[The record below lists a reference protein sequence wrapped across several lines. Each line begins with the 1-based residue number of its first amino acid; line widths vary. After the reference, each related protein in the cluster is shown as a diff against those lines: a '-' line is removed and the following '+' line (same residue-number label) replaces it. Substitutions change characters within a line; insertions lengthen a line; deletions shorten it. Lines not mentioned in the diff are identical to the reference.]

1 MSLYK
6 EFKAFLNRGNVV
18 DLAIA
23 VVIGAAFGKIVS
35 AIVSDLVMPLVNA
48 ILPQGD
54 WRKWEATP
62 LHFRVGDLMG
72 TVVDFLIVA
81 FVIFIVMVKLTGFTR
96 GKIGDTPQTKACPEC
111 LETVPAAAKR
121 CKFCTSVLTA
131 LALLFL
137 LARPALAQGN
147 PKFEYGKPDA
157 AAAAAAAAQP
167 PAVEWKAQMKGGLL
181 VTSGNSQT
189 RNATLGVSA
198 SRKADGNKLALE
210 GGLAYGRS
218 NILSAP
224 NVDATNPDMPVI
236 NAPLARTGITTTN
249 SWLAKGRYDR
259 FFTANNSGYASAQ
272 GAADQVAGKSF
283 YGGGQAGYSRQVL
296 KDQRNLLVAELGYDF
311 SYERYVQQP
320 MKTLDPV
327 SIHSARIFVGETL
340 TLTPSSGLTA
350 SVEALLN
357 LNKEG
362 AALNVNTQMPG
373 VDALH
378 DTRVAGKLGLTS
390 TLWKRL
396 SLAFGLTVKY
406 DQNPAPLPVPSSAPK
421 GAAYAPGFLPFA
433 EKLDTLTEANLIF
446 TFL

>member
-6 EFKAFLNRGNVV
+6 EFKAFLNRGNVG

-23 VVIGAAFGKIVS
+23 VVIGAAFGKIVT
-35 AIVSDLVMPLVNA
+35 AVVSDLVMPLVNA
-48 ILPQGD
+48 MLPQGD
-54 WRKWEATP
+54 WRKWEVSP
-62 LHFRVGDLMG
+62 LHFRVGDFIG

-81 FVIFIVMVKLTGFTR
+81 FVIFIVMVKLTELTR
-96 GKIGDTPQTKACPEC
+96 GKGAQVPQTKACPEC

-131 LALLFL
+131 LALLLL
-137 LARPALAQGN
+137 LARPTLAQGN
-147 PKFEYGKPDA
+147 PKFEYGKADA
-157 AAAAAAAAQP
+157 AAATTAGAQP

-218 NILSAP
+218 NILAP
-224 NVDATNPDMPVI
+224 AMVDSTNPMMPLI
-236 NAPLARTGITTTN
+236 QSLGRTGVTTTS

-272 GAADQVAGKSF
+272 GAGDQVAGKSF

-296 KDQRNLLVAELGYDF
+296 KDERNLMVAELGYDF

-320 MKTLDPV
+320 NKTLDPV
-327 SIHSARIFVGETL
+327 SIHSARVFVGETL
-340 TLTPSSGLTA
+340 TLTPSSGITA

-378 DTRVAGKLGLTS
+378 DTRVVGKLGLTS

-406 DQNPAPLPVPSSAPK
+406 DQNPAPLPVPSGSLP
-421 GAAYAPGFLPFA
+421 GAAYAPGFVPFA
-433 EKLDTLTEANLIF
+433 EKVDTLTEANLIF

>member
-1 MSLYK
+1 
-6 EFKAFLNRGNVV
+6 
-18 DLAIA
+18 
-23 VVIGAAFGKIVS
+23 
-35 AIVSDLVMPLVNA
+35 
-48 ILPQGD
+48 
-54 WRKWEATP
+54 
-62 LHFRVGDLMG
+62 
-72 TVVDFLIVA
+72 
-81 FVIFIVMVKLTGFTR
+81 
-96 GKIGDTPQTKACPEC
+96 
-111 LETVPAAAKR
+111 
-121 CKFCTSVLTA
+121 VLTA

-157 AAAAAAAAQP
+157 PASATATAAATAAAQP
-167 PAVEWKAQMKGGLL
+167 PPVEWKAQMKGGLL

-198 SRKADGNKLALE
+198 SRKADGNKLTLE

-218 NILSAP
+218 DILAP
-224 NVDATNPDMPVI
+224 AMVDSSNPMV
-236 NAPLARTGITTTN
+236 PLIQSLGRTGVTTTN

-272 GAADQVAGKSF
+272 GAGDQVAGKSF
-283 YGGGQAGYSRQVL
+283 YGGGQAGYSRQIL
-296 KDQRNLLVAELGYDF
+296 KDERNLLVAELGYDF

-327 SIHSARIFVGETL
+327 SIHSARLFVGETL
-340 TLTPSSGLTA
+340 TLTPSSGITA

-378 DTRVAGKLGLTS
+378 DTRVVGKLGLTS

-406 DQNPAPLPVPSSAPK
+406 DQNPAPLPVPSIAPK

-433 EKLDTLTEANLIF
+433 EKVDTLTEANLIY